1 MNKQAKKSYFP
12 YLLILPSFLL
22 LGIFEFYPLLSAF
35 YHSLFDWNVV
45 TSKFVGLNNYITFIT
60 KPIFWISIKNIL
72 IFMAFSIP
80 VTLLMTLLGAE
91 LIFNLK
97 SDKVQS
103 FWKYSFILPMVVPFS
118 VGILIWGF
126 IYTPYIGLLWQF
138 LNLIGLGNFNFPVL
152 GDPRTALIFLALI
165 GFPYLQSLAF
175 LVFLSSLLG
184 LDKSVLESAE
194 IDGASKIRRIFSI
207 DLPMIKDKIF
217 LIVLLDVIGAPQT
230 IGSMLLLTGG
240 GPGNSTMTPALYIYN
255 AAFNENRMGYAS
267 AGGVILMF
275 IVLGLFFLTQS
286 IENHFSGEKRQKN
299 EKDYQ

>member
-1 MNKQAKKSYFP
+1 M
-12 YLLILPSFLL
+12 LILPSFLL
-22 LGIFEFYPLLSAF
+22 LGFFEFYPLLSAF

-45 TSKFVGLNNYITFIT
+45 TSKFIGLNNYTTFLT

-103 FWKYSFILPMVVPFS
+103 FWKYTFILPMVVPFS

-126 IYTPYIGLLWQF
+126 IYTPYIGVLWQF
-138 LNLIGLGNFNFPVL
+138 LNIIGLGNLNFSVL
-152 GDPRTALIFLALI
+152 GNPKTAIFFLALI

-184 LDKSVLESAE
+184 LDKSILESAE
-194 IDGASKIRRIFSI
+194 IDGASKMRRILSI

-217 LIVLLDVIGAPQT
+217 LIVSLDMIGAPQT

-255 AAFNENRMGYAS
+255 SAFNENKMGYAS
-267 AGGVILMF
+267 AGGVVLMS

-286 IENHFSGEKRQKN
+286 VESYFGGEKR
-299 EKDYQ
+299 EKDEKNFR